1 MQTKS
6 TQFPGA
12 IFIPKIKE
20 EAIMSE
26 KQKSIH
32 NAYCDYEVAK
42 ASRPP
47 RIYSVKPK
55 HKSGI
60 KTHNMSKA
68 MLARQ
73 LASLF

>member
-1 MQTKS
+1 
-6 TQFPGA
+6 
-12 IFIPKIKE
+12 
-20 EAIMSE
+20 MSE
-26 KQKSIH
+26 KAKTIH

-42 ASRPP
+42 ASRQP

-68 MLARQ
+68 MLVQ
-73 LASLF
+73 TLASLF

>member
-1 MQTKS
+1 
-6 TQFPGA
+6 
-12 IFIPKIKE
+12 
-20 EAIMSE
+20 MSE
-26 KQKSIH
+26 KAKSIH

-42 ASRPP
+42 AKHPS
-47 RIYSVKPK
+47 RIYSVRTEVKRTQ
-55 HKSGI
+55 GI